1 MQMITYLDVAL
12 LNADKLLAGKTLPA
26 GAFYLHVK
34 NPFIKQNSF
43 MTLEDY
49 QKTIIADYKLK
60 GLLLNDT
67 AVLDLIDPAVESGQ
81 ASEIFTFKK
90 LKAGNLGKND
100 DLITLDDFNHLIAKN
115 RANMVEAGEKILSGD
130 LKLDPIK
137 ERPYTPTVSGPYRAI
152 SQFDNTLPENR
163 YRKYI
168 QLTKEADLTKIKQER
183 DENTKESNEKL
194 EAQ

>member
-1 MQMITYLDVAL
+1 MITYLDVAL
-12 LNADKLLAGKTLPA
+12 LNATSCWPGRHCQQELSN
-26 GAFYLHVK
+26 LHVK

-49 QKTIIADYKLK
+49 QKTIITDYKLK

-67 AVLDLIDPAVESGQ
+67 TVLDTIDPSVESGKS
-81 ASEIFTFKK
+81 SEIFPFNK
-90 LKAGNLGKND
+90 LKAGNLGKKD
-100 DLITLDDFNHLIAKN
+100 ELITLDDFHNLIAKN

-152 SQFDNTLPENR
+152 SQFDNTLRRTVTVNISSCR
-163 YRKYI
+163 RKMSFED
-168 QLTKEADLTKIKQER
+168 QART
-183 DENTKESNEKL
+183 
-194 EAQ
+194 

>member
-1 MQMITYLDVAL
+1 
-12 LNADKLLAGKTLPA
+12 
-26 GAFYLHVK
+26 
-34 NPFIKQNSF
+34 
-43 MTLEDY
+43 MTLEYY

-81 ASEIFTFKK
+81 ASKIFTFKK

-100 DLITLDDFNHLIAKN
+100 ELITLDDFNHLIAKN
-115 RANMVEAGEKILSGD
+115 RATMVEAGEKILSGD

-168 QLTKEADLTKIKQER
+168 KLTKEDVLSKIKQEL
-183 DENTKESNEKL
+183 DENNQESNE
-194 EAQ
+194 EGEEQ

>member
-1 MQMITYLDVAL
+1 
-12 LNADKLLAGKTLPA
+12 LAGKTLPA

-49 QKTIIADYKLK
+49 QKTIITDYKLK

-67 AVLDLIDPAVESGQ
+67 AVLDTIDPSVESGKS
-81 ASEIFTFKK
+81 SEIFPFNK
-90 LKAGNLGKND
+90 LKAGNLGKKD
-100 DLITLDDFNHLIAKN
+100 ELITLDDFHNLIAKN
-115 RANMVEAGEKILSGD
+115 RANMVDAGEKILSGD

-168 QLTKEADLTKIKQER
+168 KLSKEDVLSKIKEELDGHDGNNQ
-183 DENTKESNEKL
+183 ESNE
-194 EAQ
+194 EGDEQ

>member
-49 QKTIIADYKLK
+49 QKTIITDYKLK

-100 DLITLDDFNHLIAKN
+100 DLITL
-115 RANMVEAGEKILSGD
+115 M
-130 LKLDPIK
+130 
-137 ERPYTPTVSGPYRAI
+137 I
-152 SQFDNTLPENR
+152 ST
-163 YRKYI
+163 
-168 QLTKEADLTKIKQER
+168 T
-183 DENTKESNEKL
+183 
-194 EAQ
+194 